1 MFRRIYL
8 IKFAFLLT
16 VVQLAVAVYLLVI
29 GIGDGMFY
37 DKMFFYTMFLSLVP
51 FIFGVIILSF
61 PSQTNTYLDQSNG
74 FVNQNSI
81 KKEKSSEINE
91 TAVQLFA
98 LGLLFLFYNILFKL
112 LSLPNWI
119 IIIIPLFLSLL
130 IFKSNQKYQI
140 IDES

>member
-16 VVQLAVAVYLLVI
+16 VVQLSVAVYLLTI

-37 DKMFFYTMFLSLVP
+37 DKMFYYTMFLSLVP
-51 FIFGVIILSF
+51 FIFGVILLSF
-61 PSQTNTYLDQSNG
+61 PSQANTYLDQSNG
-74 FVNQNSI
+74 FVNQNSM
-81 KKEKSSEINE
+81 KKEKSSELNE
-91 TAVQLFA
+91 TTLQLFA
-98 LGLLFLFYNILFKL
+98 LGLLFLFYNILFRL

-130 IFKSNQKYQI
+130 IVKNNQKNQI
-140 IDES
+140 IDDS